1 MPCPYANILGKPNT
15 GVHSIRIFGLALVD
29 TVLTILG
36 AYVIAKAYKI
46 NFFYSFIGLFVLGEI
61 LHYVFGVKTAFLEK
75 INLVPDCR

>member
-46 NFFYSFIGLFVLGEI
+46 NFYYSFIGLFVLGEI
-61 LHYVFGVKTAFLEK
+61 LHYVFGVKSAFLEK
-75 INLVPDCR
+75 IHLCR

>member
-15 GVHSIRIFGLALVD
+15 GVHSIRIFGLALTD

-46 NFFYSFIGLFVLGEI
+46 NFLYSFIGLFILGEI